1 MKRVLLLIILF
12 ALQVNG
18 QYNRNLVLISG
29 NEEPIKVFI
38 NGKLINNRPLNEIR
52 ITGLTDNYYQVRVKF
67 NRGRLRGFSAELYVP
82 PLSEIVYEVLPPARY
97 DRRGE
102 FIIKAVYP
110 VSDNLPVYNPNAVFA
125 YGNLMNNVGQNIQNG
140 QININ
145 INNTATVPQ
154 QGGPVVY
161 VPGYEGEI
169 GCVPPVTPERYESM
183 LQAVKNQD
191 FDDSKLRV
199 AKQIIKQNAC
209 LTVNQLV
216 GILKLFDFERNKLE
230 LAKFAYHYVYD
241 IENYYKVNNVFDFD
255 SSIKK
260 LDAYI
265 KQQG

>member
-1 MKRVLLLIILF
+1 MF
-12 ALQVNG
+12 ALQVTG
-18 QYNRNLVLISG
+18 QYNRNLVIISG
-29 NEEPIKVFI
+29 NEEPVNIFI
-38 NGKLINNRPLNEIR
+38 NAQLVNNQPLNEMR
-52 ITGLTDNYYQVRVKF
+52 ITGLTEDYYQVKVKF
-67 NRGRLRGFSAELYVP
+67 SRGRSRGFSDELYVP

-125 YGNLMNNVGQNIQNG
+125 YGNLMNNGEQNIQNG

-145 INNTATVPQ
+145 INNTATVPP

-191 FDDSKLRV
+191 FDDNKLRV